1 MSSSGNPSS
10 GPRSDRL
17 LTLVQAVPPFL
28 VAVVLVM
35 RSSGPAPAIAFGI
48 LCLVLAATAYFIYR
62 GAAALS
68 DEALDVEERALDT
81 ERMQLEQEKK
91 ILLHGIKEFEAD
103 AATGKVDANDYAI
116 LRRSAEARAVEI
128 IRVLKES
135 DEHWRR
141 EARRL
146 AQQRLSTP
154 LVELAPAPSPKAEGA
169 PAPAP
174 APASAPAG
182 AEPAPVVP
190 RGELALAALFDD
202 RPVALSLVG
211 DERVCAACQAKSPAD
226 ARYCTGCGRPKEE
239 RA

>member
-1 MSSSGNPSS
+1 MSSSGNPAS

-35 RSSGPAPAIAFGI
+35 RSSGPASAITFGI
-48 LCLVLAATAYFIYR
+48 LCLVLAAPAYFIYR
-62 GAAALS
+62 GVAALS
-68 DEALDVEERALDT
+68 DEALDVEERALDS
-81 ERMQLEQEKK
+81 ERLQLEQEKK

-103 AATGKVDANDYAI
+103 AATGKVDAADYAI

-146 AQQRLSTP
+146 AQKRLSTP
-154 LVELAPAPSPKAEGA
+154 LADPPPAASPKAEVAPAPSPAA
-169 PAPAP
+169 AQA
-174 APASAPAG
+174 
-182 AEPAPVVP
+182 APVVP

-202 RPVALSLVG
+202 RPVELSLVG
-211 DERVCAACQAKSPAD
+211 DLRVCAACQAKSPVD

-239 RA
+239 RS